1 MFDFVVA
8 SLADGV
14 LLGFVYGIAAM
25 GLSLIWGV
33 MDVINLAHGSIMA
46 LGMFGVYLTFNGLGM
61 NPYLALVLVAGAG
74 LLLGLII
81 YVVAVHRVIDAPHLS
96 TLLATFSVD
105 MILLGIGTAIFTTS
119 PRNVDFTMGSISA
132 GPITLPWTRI
142 AAALGAVLVAALLYL
157 FLYRTRAGKAIRAVA
172 NNRAAAELM
181 GIPSARVLALS
192 FGLGTM
198 LAAIAGGLIST
209 FFPFTILAGGA
220 YQLRSFVIGVLGGMG
235 NPLGALVGG
244 LILGALEGIIPAFME
259 TSWVPVV
266 EFILFVIILLVR
278 PAGLLRSKT

>member
-1 MFDFVVA
+1 
-8 SLADGV
+8 
-14 LLGFVYGIAAM
+14 
-25 GLSLIWGV
+25 
-33 MDVINLAHGSIMA
+33 
-46 LGMFGVYLTFNGLGM
+46 
-61 NPYLALVLVAGAG
+61 
-74 LLLGLII
+74 
-81 YVVAVHRVIDAPHLS
+81 
-96 TLLATFSVD
+96 
-105 MILLGIGTAIFTTS
+105 
-119 PRNVDFTMGSISA
+119 
-132 GPITLPWTRI
+132 
-142 AAALGAVLVAALLYL
+142 
-157 FLYRTRAGKAIRAVA
+157 
-172 NNRAAAELM
+172 
-181 GIPSARVLALS
+181 
-192 FGLGTM
+192 M